1 LNYTLSSVKNDTDG
15 INFRASDAIIMQM
28 NGDHLQMTGHITLME
43 FIVIIHSKE
52 QQLLSWFV
60 AKRTTINI
68 PLGFGTTDLNG
79 DGASFSDA
87 YQGIVTVFQEKA
99 ETMIVCHGV
108 LL

>member
-1 LNYTLSSVKNDTDG
+1 MIERT
-15 INFRASDAIIMQM
+15 I
-28 NGDHLQMTGHITLME
+28 LMG
-43 FIVIIHSKE
+43 FTVIIHLRG
-52 QQLLSWFV
+52 QLTAAGLLQSGQP
-60 AKRTTINI
+60 INRI

-87 YQGIVTVFQEKA
+87 YQETVTVFQEKA